1 MFVSIEDIYYTIV
14 QGGLSLNNLGKL
26 LTVIR
31 GNFGRISIIL
41 PNQLSNTNLL
51 VVFLAVIM
59 SASTKTNFSA
69 TNFVTIADCVYLNL
83 KVSDVTPR
91 RWGYFGQSYDLRFKN
106 GKNEVIEISY

>member
-14 QGGLSLNNLGKL
+14 QGDLSLNNLGKL

-31 GNFGRISIIL
+31 GNFGWISIIL

-59 SASTKTNFSA
+59 LASVKTNFSA
-69 TNFVTIADCVYLNL
+69 INVVY
-83 KVSDVTPR
+83 
-91 RWGYFGQSYDLRFKN
+91 
-106 GKNEVIEISY
+106 

>member
-59 SASTKTNFSA
+59 LASVKTNFSA
-69 TNFVTIADCVYLNL
+69 INFVY
-83 KVSDVTPR
+83 
-91 RWGYFGQSYDLRFKN
+91 
-106 GKNEVIEISY
+106 

>member
-14 QGGLSLNNLGKL
+14 QGDLSLNNLGKL

-41 PNQLSNTNLL
+41 PNRLSNTNLL

-59 SASTKTNFSA
+59 LASVKTNFSA
-69 TNFVTIADCVYLNL
+69 INFVY
-83 KVSDVTPR
+83 
-91 RWGYFGQSYDLRFKN
+91 
-106 GKNEVIEISY
+106 